1 MLVWEDGTLLW
12 RDRARL
18 FIYFYYKVICSV
30 CYFLAG
36 FVRYLMSYEAMSL
49 DNYHGQMLM
58 VDEVVII
65 TIRMDNAWML
75 LWEDEAFLWS
85 VIEVYFIDFLLNL
98 LHI

>member
-1 MLVWEDGTLLW
+1 MD
-12 RDRARL
+12 
-18 FIYFYYKVICSV
+18 
-30 CYFLAG
+30 
-36 FVRYLMSYEAMSL
+36 YEALSL

-85 VIEVYFIDFLLNL
+85 VKEVYFVYFYYNL
-98 LHI
+98 VRIG